1 MPEAIP
7 IIVGIISAAGV
18 GTSIYSLANQ
28 PGTPK
33 PAVATPAQNA
43 TTAANTRTSQE
54 SAISQQL
61 PGLQEQ
67 VGGSLSPD
75 ALLQLAALAS
85 GQTGQPGSG
94 GSIQDLLAK
103 FNGGGG
109 STGSGLTPGG
119 AYGG

>member
-33 PAVATPAQNA
+33 AATPTPAQQQQTA
-43 TTAANTRTSQE
+43 TANRTSQE

-61 PGLQEQ
+61 PGLQAQ

-75 ALLQLAALAS
+75 ALLQLAQLAS
-85 GQTGQPGSG
+85 GQSGQPGVGASV
-94 GSIQDLLAK
+94 QDLLSKMA
-103 FNGGGG
+103 GG
-109 STGSGLTPGG
+109 STTGSGLTPGG
-119 AYGG
+119 AFG